1 MRRPTALTGPERWY
15 RWLLRAYP
23 REYRAAHG
31 EEMIATL
38 LETDGDGRAVPW
50 PREALALVAGGAR
63 ARALG
68 AGRGPA
74 WADGVHLGVTVLAV
88 LNLGVLVPYARS
100 VPVWTALAAVTLFAV
115 TRGWVRAALGLV
127 ALVGGKVLA
136 VVLGHPWLDQTLLPV
151 FSDGAWNAPPLYS
164 RGGPVAPVAAYALAF
179 LGLAVLAARR
189 GPLRRRTWRWWLAV
203 PLTAGVDPASWLMVE
218 SGSPRA
224 AVRVGLELAL
234 LCLAVWAGR
243 VAADPRWALAA
254 ALALAPAVVACL
266 EGVTTSRADVLV
278 PFHGFSAGR
287 QELSHLGVLVLL
299 TVAAAAVPLHARRH
313 ALL

>member
-1 MRRPTALTGPERWY
+1 MRNSAVVTGPERWY
-15 RWLLRAYP
+15 RWLLWAYP

-31 EEMIATL
+31 EELIATL
-38 LETDGDGRAVPW
+38 LEAGEGGRAVPQA
-50 PREALALVAGGAR
+50 REALALVAGGAR

-68 AGRGPA
+68 AGHGPA

-88 LNLGVLVPYARS
+88 LNLGVLVPYAGS

-115 TRGWVRAALGLV
+115 MRGWVRVALGLV
-127 ALVGGKVLA
+127 ALVGGKVVA

-151 FSDGAWNAPPLYS
+151 FSDGVWNAPALYS
-164 RGGPVAPVAAYALAF
+164 RGGPVAPIAAYALAF
-179 LGLAVLAARR
+179 LGLAALASRR

-203 PLTAGVDPASWLMVE
+203 PLTAGVDPASWLTVE

-224 AVRVGLELAL
+224 ATRVGLELAL

-254 ALALAPAVVACL
+254 ALALLPAVIACL
-266 EGVTTSRADVLV
+266 EGLAVQGAAYAS
-278 PFHGFSAGR
+278 FYGFSSGR
-287 QELSHLGVLVLL
+287 QELSHLGMLVLL
-299 TVAAAAVPLHARRH
+299 TVAAAAVPLHVRRH